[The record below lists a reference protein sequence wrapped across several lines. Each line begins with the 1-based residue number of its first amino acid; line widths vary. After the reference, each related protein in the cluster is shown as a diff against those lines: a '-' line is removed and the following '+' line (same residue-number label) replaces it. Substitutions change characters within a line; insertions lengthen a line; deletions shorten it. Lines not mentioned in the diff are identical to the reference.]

1 MRRAT
6 RLRSLVGPLA
16 ALSLALLAQIC
27 LAPARA
33 ATDGADMAALAE
45 PYQKE
50 VAPLLTRYCHACHA
64 GDVVEADLDLSAFA
78 TLAEVRRQPRVW
90 QKVGEML
97 DTDQMPPADA
107 EQPTAAEQTQLAGWV
122 RAYLTAEARATAGD
136 PGQVVLRR
144 LSNAEYTYTLR
155 DLTGVA
161 TLDPAREFPIDG
173 AAGEGFTNTGSGLV
187 MSPALLSKYLEAAKR
202 VAAHAVLLPQGLRF
216 STSTTRPDWTGE
228 ALGAIKGFY
237 ARFVDAEGRVPL
249 AAYLAA
255 LHAERAALAAGER
268 TAEQVA
274 AAHQLNGPY
283 LRVLWQALE
292 GDEPSL
298 ALSHVRE
305 RWRTADQQGID
316 ALAAEIGRWQQALW
330 RFQPVGHMQ
339 HWQEPVDPVVARQ
352 ELRYAIPAQP
362 EGKEVRL
369 YLVAS
374 DAGDGAEHDVV
385 LWEQPRLVAPGREPL
400 LLRDADRV
408 IRQIA
413 ARREQVFGQA
423 AKCLAIA
430 GKLDHAPDAGAL
442 EALAREHNVS
452 PAALAAWLG
461 YLGLADGGETR
472 IAGHFTTQISGL
484 AGYDFI
490 QGWGSADT
498 PNLLANSSDQMVR
511 VPGNMPPHSVA
522 VHPTPTVQTAVGW
535 RAPQAAT
542 LRVAGQVTH
551 AHPECGNGVTW
562 SLELRRGGTR
572 QQLAGGTAQG
582 AGTSQ
587 VGPIENVSVR
597 RGDVI
602 ALLIGPRDG
611 NHACDL
617 TTIDLTLAGAGEQET
632 WNLAA
637 DVSGSVLAGNPH
649 ADQHGNA
656 GVWHFCT
663 EAVDGAAGSM
673 FPAGSILARWQSAAT
688 PAEKQSLAEQTQR
701 LLLEG
706 PPADAAASDAQ
717 LYRQLTSLGGPL
729 LASTHDADRSARA
742 AEPFEWGLDPALFG
756 RRPDG
761 TAIDAAD
768 VCVAAPKV
776 LEIRLPAELA
786 AGCEF
791 LVTGRLEGEVGVE
804 GSVRLELLT
813 APPTGEAALGPVVT
827 AEGSAARQRVLADFA
842 AFRRVFPAA
851 MCYSRIVPVDEAVT
865 LALYHRE
872 DEHLARLMLDD
883 AERAELERLWE
894 ELHFVSHD
902 ALALVDAFEQLMEYA
917 TQDADPS
924 KFEPFRQP
932 IQQRAAA
939 FRRALVD
946 AEPRHLAA
954 VEDFA
959 ALAYRRPLADT
970 ERKELAGLYQA
981 LRQEELSHDEALR
994 LTLARVLTAPE
1005 FLYRVE
1011 TPGPAR
1017 AATPVND
1024 WELATRLS
1032 YFLWSTAPD
1041 AELRGL
1047 AARGLLTNDQ
1057 ALAAQTRRMIGDARV
1072 RRLAIEFACQ
1082 WLNVRDFDTLD
1093 EKSERHFPEFVGLRG
1108 AMYEE
1113 TIQFFTHLFQHDR
1126 SVLEILDCDY
1136 ALLNQQL
1143 AAHYEIPGVTG
1154 DEWRRVDGVRQ
1165 HGRGGVLA
1173 QATVLAKQS
1182 GASRTSPI
1190 LRGNWVS
1197 EALLGERLPRPP
1209 KDVPLLPQDA
1219 ASEQLTMRQLVERH
1233 SSDARCRVCHDR
1245 IDAFGFSLEAYDSIG
1260 RRRATDAG
1268 LPIDATATTLDGA
1281 RLEGIDGLRAYL
1293 TGQRRD
1299 AFVRQFCKKLLG
1311 YALGRAAQLS
1321 DEPLLAAM
1329 QSRLAQ
1335 EDYRVLAAI
1344 EMIVQS
1350 PQFRNIRGR
1359 EFAAEDSP

>member
-1 MRRAT
+1 
-6 RLRSLVGPLA
+6 
-16 ALSLALLAQIC
+16 
-27 LAPARA
+27 
-33 ATDGADMAALAE
+33 
-45 PYQKE
+45 
-50 VAPLLTRYCHACHA
+50 
-64 GDVVEADLDLSAFA
+64 
-78 TLAEVRRQPRVW
+78 
-90 QKVGEML
+90 
-97 DTDQMPPADA
+97 
-107 EQPTAAEQTQLAGWV
+107 
-122 RAYLTAEARATAGD
+122 
-136 PGQVVLRR
+136 
-144 LSNAEYTYTLR
+144 
-155 DLTGVA
+155 
-161 TLDPAREFPIDG
+161 
-173 AAGEGFTNTGSGLV
+173 
-187 MSPALLSKYLEAAKR
+187 
-202 VAAHAVLLPQGLRF
+202 
-216 STSTTRPDWTGE
+216 
-228 ALGAIKGFY
+228 
-237 ARFVDAEGRVPL
+237 
-249 AAYLAA
+249 
-255 LHAERAALAAGER
+255 
-268 TAEQVA
+268 
-274 AAHQLNGPY
+274 
-283 LRVLWQALE
+283 
-292 GDEPSL
+292 
-298 ALSHVRE
+298 
-305 RWRTADQQGID
+305 
-316 ALAAEIGRWQQALW
+316 
-330 RFQPVGHMQ
+330 
-339 HWQEPVDPVVARQ
+339 
-352 ELRYAIPAQP
+352 
-362 EGKEVRL
+362 
-369 YLVAS
+369 
-374 DAGDGAEHDVV
+374 
-385 LWEQPRLVAPGREPL
+385 
-400 LLRDADRV
+400 
-408 IRQIA
+408 
-413 ARREQVFGQA
+413 
-423 AKCLAIA
+423 
-430 GKLDHAPDAGAL
+430 
-442 EALAREHNVS
+442 
-452 PAALAAWLG
+452 
-461 YLGLADGGETR
+461 
-472 IAGHFTTQISGL
+472 
-484 AGYDFI
+484 
-490 QGWGSADT
+490 
-498 PNLLANSSDQMVR
+498 
-511 VPGNMPPHSVA
+511 
-522 VHPTPTVQTAVGW
+522 
-535 RAPQAAT
+535 
-542 LRVAGQVTH
+542 
-551 AHPECGNGVTW
+551 
-562 SLELRRGGTR
+562 
-572 QQLAGGTAQG
+572 
-582 AGTSQ
+582 
-587 VGPIENVSVR
+587 
-597 RGDVI
+597 
-602 ALLIGPRDG
+602 
-611 NHACDL
+611 
-617 TTIDLTLAGAGEQET
+617 
-632 WNLAA
+632 
-637 DVSGSVLAGNPH
+637 
-649 ADQHGNA
+649 
-656 GVWHFCT
+656 
-663 EAVDGAAGSM
+663 
-673 FPAGSILARWQSAAT
+673 
-688 PAEKQSLAEQTQR
+688 
-701 LLLEG
+701 
-706 PPADAAASDAQ
+706 
-717 LYRQLTSLGGPL
+717 
-729 LASTHDADRSARA
+729 
-742 AEPFEWGLDPALFG
+742 
-756 RRPDG
+756 
-761 TAIDAAD
+761 
-768 VCVAAPKV
+768 
-776 LEIRLPAELA
+776 
-786 AGCEF
+786 
-791 LVTGRLEGEVGVE
+791 
-804 GSVRLELLT
+804 
-813 APPTGEAALGPVVT
+813 
-827 AEGSAARQRVLADFA
+827 
-842 AFRRVFPAA
+842 
-851 MCYSRIVPVDEAVT
+851 
-865 LALYHRE
+865 
-872 DEHLARLMLDD
+872 
-883 AERAELERLWE
+883 
-894 ELHFVSHD
+894 LHFVSHD